1 MTSEHTP
8 AIFVLHVRN
17 GYDARQHHIDSMMAR
32 LGLPFEY
39 ILDGDIPDLTPQW
52 IQSTFTPRMQ
62 TVAPHFLSCTT
73 KHLIAM
79 RHIVERNLPGALILE
94 DDIDL
99 DSKRFNDIFPASL
112 RELDRAGDAPAMIS
126 YEDTRLRFVEHS
138 RLIPG
143 QYIYPG
149 DRDRMAGAYYVNQ
162 RAAAAM
168 LQYAKTQRLD
178 EPIDLACARLLRQGS
193 ITYYWCHPTIA
204 TQGSFSGAFRSSL
217 TLSRPNIAGLLWRL
231 KRAYRRLLYRLR

>member
-1 MTSEHTP
+1 MSP
-8 AIFVLHVRN
+8 AIFVLHVRS
-17 GYDARQHHIDSMMAR
+17 GYEARAQHIERMMAE

-39 ILDGDIPDLTPQW
+39 ILDGDIPDLTPEW
-52 IQSTFTPRMQ
+52 IEANFTHRMQ
-62 TVAPHFLSCTT
+62 SVAPHFLSCST

-79 RHIVERNLPGALILE
+79 RQIVERGLPGALILE

-99 DSKRFNDIFPASL
+99 DRRRFNRIFEASI
-112 RELDRAGDAPAMIS
+112 RELEEAGDAPAMIS

-138 RLIPG
+138 RLVPER
-143 QYIYPG
+143 YIYPG

-162 RAAAAM
+162 GAAAAM
-168 LQYAKTQRLD
+168 LEYARTRHLD
-178 EPIDLACARLLRQGS
+178 EPIDLACARLLREGV
-193 ITYYWCHPTIA
+193 ITYWWCHPTIA

-217 TLSRPNIAGLLWRL
+217 TTGRPNIAGILWRL